1 MCMNEMT
8 RWTLDAALALEKHAE
23 EARRAKKEREDA
35 EDAAAYA
42 ALEAEA
48 EAREV
53 VAEARAEKI
62 VQKTLERIWTHQA
75 VTDYERTRGPAEH
88 YPSGYPL
95 GWYPLRLFPQPPKL
109 TRATN

>member
-1 MCMNEMT
+1 MNTMT

-42 ALEAEA
+42 ALEADA
-48 EAREV
+48 EAYL
-53 VAEARAEKI
+53 ASSEAHTEKI
-62 VQKTLERIWTHQA
+62 VQKTLERIWAHEA
-75 VTDYERTRGPAEH
+75 VIDYERTTGPAEH

-95 GWYPLRLFPQPPKL
+95 GWYPLRLYPQPPKL
-109 TRATN
+109 TRATNF